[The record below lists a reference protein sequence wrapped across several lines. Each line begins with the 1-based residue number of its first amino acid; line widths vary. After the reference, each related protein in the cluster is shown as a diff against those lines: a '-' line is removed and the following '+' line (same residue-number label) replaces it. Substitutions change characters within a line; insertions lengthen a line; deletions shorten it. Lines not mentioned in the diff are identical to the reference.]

1 MSPRKV
7 VQEIIKVKR
16 AKVPLVSKHRQHV
29 QDETKPS
36 RKPVLLTATHRT
48 LRLNLQTTLVDQVKC
63 LHRVPS
69 VDDARDVNL
78 RCALADH
85 LDVDVAVRQRR
96 EHPPGDTYEVAHL
109 LADE

>member
-1 MSPRKV
+1 M
-7 VQEIIKVKR
+7 
-16 AKVPLVSKHRQHV
+16 
-29 QDETKPS
+29 
-36 RKPVLLTATHRT
+36 
-48 LRLNLQTTLVDQVKC
+48 DQVKC